1 MQFQEK
7 LMNQTSENDKNSS
20 FRHNFSPFGPNSGSQ
35 IFFSKIWLDQLLD
48 IKVSYHHVKYQTKLM
63 MQSWEN
69 LVTIG
74 PTDGQTDESDF
85 TWHCLANV
93 ERPIVNRKID
103 SQNPKYS
110 FKKNATELFS
120 KVSET
125 LDKYDCWTGQDIG
138 PSGQDFFISQ
148 KSQFIFD
155 KLTANYIAR

>member
-1 MQFQEK
+1 MTWFRFLFAQIWSQKIVLVGFSSTRCYTSLHNSSHYMQFQEK

-110 FKKNATELFS
+110 F
-120 KVSET
+120 
-125 LDKYDCWTGQDIG
+125 
-138 PSGQDFFISQ
+138 
-148 KSQFIFD
+148 
-155 KLTANYIAR
+155 